1 MKQSDQENFLN
12 EIEGLRLGEK
22 VNIIKDI
29 GNKYRIL
36 HDRINKIINK
46 HAPMTY
52 MWNTEAKG
60 NKKPWRTSAVW
71 KSIKAKNYFLK
82 TFLKNKDQFYYHK
95 YKYWGEKLND
105 LIRVSKKQYYTNVF
119 NKNIDNVR
127 KMWKQINI

>member
-60 NKKPWRTSAVW
+60 NKKPWRTSAV
-71 KSIKAKNYFLK
+71 
-82 TFLKNKDQFYYHK
+82 
-95 YKYWGEKLND
+95 
-105 LIRVSKKQYYTNVF
+105 
-119 NKNIDNVR
+119 
-127 KMWKQINI
+127 